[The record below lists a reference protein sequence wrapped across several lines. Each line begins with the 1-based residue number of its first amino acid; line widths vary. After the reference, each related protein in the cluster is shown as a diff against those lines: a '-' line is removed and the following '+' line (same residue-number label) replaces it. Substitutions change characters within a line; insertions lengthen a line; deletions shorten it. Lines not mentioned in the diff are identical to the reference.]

1 MAAVNSTML
10 PLGTQAPDFTLV
22 EPRTGKIVSFDD
34 FSDAKG
40 LLVMF
45 ICNHCPYVKL
55 IKEELVRYSEEYEDK
70 GIAVVAINS
79 NDARAYPQDSPEEM
93 ARDAKQFRRSEERR
107 VGEKRRW

>member
-10 PLGTQAPDFTLV
+10 PLGTRAPDFTLV
-22 EPRTGKIVSFDD
+22 EPRTGKMVSSDD
-34 FSDAKG
+34 FRDAMG

-55 IKEELVRYSEEYEDK
+55 IKEELVRYSEEYKDK

-93 ARDAKQFRRSEERR
+93 AQDAERSEERR
-107 VGEKRRW
+107 VGEA